1 MMISDK
7 KVEHAL
13 QILTDPQHEAA
24 KARAASEHMDDL
36 TKTDLA
42 KLMMQSE
49 EKSAAAKEMAAR
61 ADPAYQAHLEQVKLI
76 KEVDYTWRD
85 RRSAAAAIIEMWRTE
100 QSNIRA
106 AERVR

>member
-1 MMISDK
+1 MMIPDR

-13 QILTDPQHEAA
+13 NILTDAQHEAA
-24 KARAASEHMDDL
+24 KARAAAEHMEDL
-36 TKTDLA
+36 TKTVLA
-42 KLMMQSE
+42 KLMMESE
-49 EKSAAAKEMAAR
+49 EKSAAAKEMEAR
-61 ADPAYQAHLEQVKLI
+61 ADPRYQAHLEQLKMC
-76 KEVDYTWRD
+76 KEIDYTWRD

>member
-1 MMISDK
+1 
-7 KVEHAL
+7 
-13 QILTDPQHEAA
+13 
-24 KARAASEHMDDL
+24 
-36 TKTDLA
+36 
-42 KLMMQSE
+42 
-49 EKSAAAKEMAAR
+49 MAAR